1 MRRFRF
7 KDIHMTV
14 EFSRSTLAASVSS
27 IVAAQPVTDL
37 HTHVY
42 SPAFGASP
50 DPGGLLLWGIDE
62 LVTYHYLIAELFRIV
77 PQSEVPY
84 YRFWSMNKQEQAD
97 LIWKTLF
104 VDRTPV
110 SEACRGV
117 ITTLCKLGLDP
128 HEKTLET
135 YRQWFSQQNPSDYV
149 DLVMKIA
156 NVDQITMT
164 NEVFS
169 DHESHLWMHQPDLN
183 NDSRF
188 AAVLRLDK
196 LLLDWPAAARLLRDW
211 GFDVRADFSGS
222 TIDEVKRFLNEW
234 IDRMKAVYVATS
246 LPPEFHYPTLPPER
260 NGADK
265 IIREALLP
273 VLQERNMAWA
283 MMIGS
288 KRGVNPAL
296 RDAADMGGRA
306 DISAVTN
313 LCRQFS
319 DNKFMVTM
327 LSRENQHELC
337 VAARKFG
344 NLFVFG
350 CWWFLNNPSL
360 IEEMTRMRLELLG
373 TTFAPQHSDARIL
386 DQLVYKWDHS
396 RKIIS
401 KVLTDKYADLME
413 VGYRVTD
420 DQIKADV
427 ANLLRD
433 NYRRFV
439 GLDKPKL
446 APEAEA
452 AEEPSAHAMEN

>member
-1 MRRFRF
+1 
-7 KDIHMTV
+7 MTPQPSAP
-14 EFSRSTLAASVSS
+14 FDRAALAASVAS

-37 HTHVY
+37 HTHVF
-42 SPAFGASP
+42 SPSFGASP
-50 DPGGLLLWGIDE
+50 DPHGLMLWGIDD
-62 LVTYHYLIAELFRIV
+62 LLTYHYLIAEVFRVV

-97 LIWKTLF
+97 HIWKHLF
-104 VDRTPV
+104 VDRTPI

-128 HEKTLET
+128 HEKTLEP
-135 YRQWFSQQNPSDYV
+135 YRKWFAEQNPSDYI
-149 DLVMKIA
+149 DTVMKIA

-169 DHESHLWMHQPDLN
+169 EQENHLWMHQPDLN
-183 NDSRF
+183 NDPRF
-188 AAVLRLDK
+188 APVLRIDK
-196 LLLDWPAAARLLRDW
+196 LLIDWPGASKLLRDW
-211 GFDVRADFSGS
+211 GFDVRADFSGA
-222 TIDEVKRFLNEW
+222 TIDEVRRFLNEW

-246 LPPEFHYPTLPPER
+246 LPPDFQYPTLPPQR

-273 VLQERNMAWA
+273 VLAERKMVWA
-283 MMIGS
+283 MMIGV
-288 KRGVNPAL
+288 KRGTNPAL
-296 RDAADMGGRA
+296 RDAADMSGRA
-306 DISAVTN
+306 DITAVTN

-396 RKIIS
+396 RKIIA

-413 VGYRVTD
+413 TGYRVSEE
-420 DQIKADV
+420 QIRRDV

-433 NYRRFV
+433 NYRRFA
-439 GLDKPKL
+439 GLLD
-446 APEAEA
+446 APPVVEQTPPVAEV
-452 AEEPSAHAMEN
+452 HAMES